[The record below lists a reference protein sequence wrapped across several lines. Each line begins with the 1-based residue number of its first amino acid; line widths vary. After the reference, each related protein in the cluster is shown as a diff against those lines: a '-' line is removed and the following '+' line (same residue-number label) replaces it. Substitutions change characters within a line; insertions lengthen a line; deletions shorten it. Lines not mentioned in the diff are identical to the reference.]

1 MVYDHPVLI
10 RSSDSGL
17 NAFFPTLG
25 FLAAAQIKILSAT
38 KTERIK
44 RGNCLNQ
51 NYGVIVTG
59 SLRITS

>member
-1 MVYDHPVLI
+1 MTP
-10 RSSDSGL
+10 SS
-17 NAFFPTLG
+17 G

-44 RGNCLNQ
+44 RGNRLNQ